1 MIHSR
6 CRLRHSAHTSCLVS
20 SGLGNKDRVI
30 SGSLSDPDDILA
42 APALRGPECVMPMG
56 DLDMLEGDIKVFSSV
71 EGEGVNLAAARMVQ
85 LSLATGIGTDEVV
98 VMRPTKLDPETQ
110 SQLQDLS
117 NRMAQHPCAWPN
129 FASV

>member
-1 MIHSR
+1 
-6 CRLRHSAHTSCLVS
+6 
-20 SGLGNKDRVI
+20 
-30 SGSLSDPDDILA
+30 
-42 APALRGPECVMPMG
+42 MPMG